1 MAFSNFGNTIQ
12 TRCKTKQIEYYVI
25 LLRIINEFNGQ
36 RTHQSFLFVHAMDIF
51 FCIEYSFQYRE
62 EKKIRH
68 IFGPNV
74 ILSTTQI
81 ARHVRI
87 VSGFISREK
96 KPLRLLNTSF
106 M

>member
-1 MAFSNFGNTIQ
+1 MNLTVS
-12 TRCKTKQIEYYVI
+12 KPTKVFCLYMPWT
-25 LLRIINEFNGQ
+25 F
-36 RTHQSFLFVHAMDIF
+36 F